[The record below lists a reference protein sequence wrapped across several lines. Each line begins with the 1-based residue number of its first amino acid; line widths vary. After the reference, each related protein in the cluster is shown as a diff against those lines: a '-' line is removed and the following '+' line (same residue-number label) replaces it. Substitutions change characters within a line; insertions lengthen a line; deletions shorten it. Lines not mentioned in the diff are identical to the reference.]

1 MPPKNN
7 SLLDNDFLDEGDLPD
22 IRTPDKEDKEPEG
35 RFFFDDEG
43 TADKVSGFPDPK
55 EIDLS
60 KDKPEIEVVVKDD
73 TPDKDKGKWIADPA
87 KDGDPDTVPDDEAK
101 QYSDK
106 VRERISKLTAR
117 QHAERRAAENFA
129 RERDEAVKLAKRLIA
144 ENNQL
149 KEVVEGGEKVLMG
162 EHKARLEGALAQ
174 AKAQYREATE
184 AGDTNGVIAAQENM
198 AKAIAQMERLSAHR
212 PQVLPREKEDIEFTP
227 VQQQKPQAT
236 EGAAAWQEKNPWFG
250 AEGYEPMTN
259 MALGL
264 HQTMVREGVTP
275 DTKEYYGRI
284 DKEIRQRFPERFK
297 SSAGNGQGNGQQQP
311 QRRAIVAAPTRQSGN
326 GQRKVVQLT
335 ESQVRL
341 ARRLGLTPQ
350 QYAEQVAAEESSDGK
365 NFTF

>member
-1 MPPKNN
+1 MI
-7 SLLDNDFLDEGDLPD
+7 DNDFIEGEDDLPD
-22 IRTPDKEDKEPEG
+22 LRKAEDGADKGNKDEG

-43 TADKVSGFPDPK
+43 TADKVSGFPEPK
-55 EIDLS
+55 EVDLS
-60 KDKPEIEVVVKDD
+60 KDKPEIEIVVKDD
-73 TPDKDKGKWIADPA
+73 TPDKDKGKWVADPE
-87 KDGDPDTVPDDEAK
+87 KDGDPEIVPDDEAK

-117 QHAERRAAENFA
+117 SHAERRAAEERA

-149 KEVVEGGEKVLMG
+149 KEVVEGGEKALIG
-162 EHKARLEGALAQ
+162 EHRARLEGSLAQ
-174 AKAQYREATE
+174 AKAAYREATE

-212 PQVLPREKEDIEFTP
+212 PQVLPRENEDVSFVP
-227 VQQQKPQAT
+227 VQPTGPKVTDKA
-236 EGAAAWQEKNPWFG
+236 EAWQAKNPWFG

-259 MALGL
+259 LALGL
-264 HQTMVREGVTP
+264 HQRMVAEGQKP
-275 DTKEYYGRI
+275 DTEEYFNRI
-284 DKEIRQRFPERFK
+284 DKEIRTRFPERFK
-297 SSAGNGQGNGQQQP
+297 QSAQATQPNP
-311 QRRAIVAAPTRQSGN
+311 QRRPIVAAPTRQSGN

-341 ARRLGLTPQ
+341 ARRLGLTTQ
-350 QYAEQVAAEESSDGK
+350 QYAEQVAAEQESGDGK